1 MSPPPPGRFR
11 VGRTTAGLGLFAL
24 VPFPKGARV
33 IEYTGERI
41 TAAEADR
48 RGGRYLFEIDAAVTI
63 DGKDR
68 DNLARYINHACR
80 PNCEPRVVGRRV
92 FIYARCTIQPGAE
105 LTYNYGRVYFAAMIA
120 PAGCR
125 CATCI
130 RRREA
135 A

>member
-1 MSPPPPGRFR
+1 MTAPPPRRFR

-48 RGGRYLFEIDAAVTI
+48 RRGRYLFEIDATWTI

-80 PNCEPRVVGRRV
+80 PNCEPRVIGRRV
-92 FIYARCTIQPGAE
+92 VIYARRAIRPGEE

-125 CATCI
+125 CATCL
-130 RRREA
+130 RRQA